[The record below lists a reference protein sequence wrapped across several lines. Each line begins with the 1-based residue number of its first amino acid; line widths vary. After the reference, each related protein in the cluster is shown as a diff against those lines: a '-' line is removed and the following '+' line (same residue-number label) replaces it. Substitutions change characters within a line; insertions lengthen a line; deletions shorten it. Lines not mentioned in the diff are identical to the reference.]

1 MSKDDEHGTVWIT
14 GAANGMGRSFA
25 GHLAGQGW
33 RVGMIDIDA
42 DALRETEEEVSKHGT
57 CLACVCDVASYE
69 DVRASVQ
76 RFEAEL
82 GPVTALINNA
92 LEAERGSV
100 LDLDIRDWRRAIDV
114 CLTGY
119 FTCAQ
124 LAAREM
130 VKRNYGSIIN
140 MSSGSGERGM
150 PGTAGYASSKG
161 GINALTRVLCVDL
174 APYGIRAN
182 TVTVGPIPTR
192 FFRNFLKDDDQ
203 GFKAREARIPL
214 GRFGRPD
221 DAHGII
227 DFLLSPKS
235 EWTTG
240 GLFHID
246 GGANNAALVRV
257 VNQ

>member
-1 MSKDDEHGTVWIT
+1 MTTIDQHGTVWIT
-14 GAANGMGRSFA
+14 GAAHGMGRSFA
-25 GHLAGQGW
+25 QHLASQGW
-33 RVGMIDIDA
+33 RVGMIDIDEE
-42 DALRETEEEVSKHGT
+42 ALREAEQEISEVGT
-57 CLACVCDVASYE
+57 CLACVCDVSSYD
-69 DVRASVQ
+69 DVQTSVQ
-76 RFEAEL
+76 RFEEHL

-92 LEAERGSV
+92 LEAERGTV
-100 LDLDIRDWRRAIDV
+100 LELDIRDWRRAIDV

-119 FTCAQ
+119 FISAQ

-130 VKRNYGSIIN
+130 VKRRYGSIVN

-150 PGTAGYASSKG
+150 PGTAGYACSKG

-174 APYGIRAN
+174 APYGVRAN

-192 FFRNFLKDDDQ
+192 FFRNFLKDDEQ
-203 GFKAREARIPL
+203 GFQAREARIPM
-214 GRFGRPD
+214 GRFGRPE

-227 DFLLSPKS
+227 DFLLSPQS

-246 GGANNAALVRV
+246 GGANNAALVKV